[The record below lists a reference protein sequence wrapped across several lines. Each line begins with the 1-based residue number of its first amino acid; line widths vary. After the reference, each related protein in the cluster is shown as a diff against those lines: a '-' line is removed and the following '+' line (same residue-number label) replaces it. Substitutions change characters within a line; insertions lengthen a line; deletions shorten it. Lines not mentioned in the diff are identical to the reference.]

1 VVKILIFL
9 DLAKTIS
16 FLDGHYLPNLNYK
29 KSLFFGKSIRKA
41 CLLRQAISMCQ
52 VLTGVVASGGGLGMI
67 TPPAGINV
75 YVVYAVAKSVIGGV
89 GGLFVI

>member
-1 VVKILIFL
+1 M
-9 DLAKTIS
+9 
-16 FLDGHYLPNLNYK
+16 Y
-29 KSLFFGKSIRKA
+29 
-41 CLLRQAISMCQ
+41 Q